1 MANGLIDFPED
12 EREELGPL
20 DAEGGDEVETE
31 DEQSDVDMLREALTP
46 EDYEESDDEE
56 DSEESQEGD
65 QQPEDPQAQDFK
77 NEENAQNAERRRQN
91 EQRLMERLRQQSPEF
106 ILAQTLGQQFGK
118 TPEQLLA
125 DLQQAQIV
133 QQAQQAGVPV
143 EYAQRLFAA
152 EQAAQ
157 TLAQQFEQYQNQQ
170 GFLAWQS
177 RVEAE
182 TQAVKQQY
190 PGLTDAD
197 IDAAKEYALVT
208 LKNTDVPL
216 EQALFAVHG
225 KKMLS
230 MVQEASRNEAL
241 AEASGRKQS
250 AVVPPK
256 SGKKTSTDVLSDDE
270 RAAAAALGISEKDY
284 LKYR

>member
-12 EREELGPL
+12 EREEVGPL
-20 DAEGGDEVETE
+20 DADGGEEDVETE
-31 DEQSDVDMLREALTP
+31 DEQSDVDMLREALTA

-56 DSEESQEGD
+56 DSEESQED
-65 QQPEDPQAQDFK
+65 SQPEDPEQQDFK

-91 EQRLMERLRQQSPEF
+91 EQRLMERLRQQSPEYH
-106 ILAQTLGQQFGK
+106 LAQMLGQQFGK

-125 DLQQAQIV
+125 DLQQAQIA

-152 EQAAQ
+152 EQAAM
-157 TLAQQFEQYQNQQ
+157 TLQQQFEQYQNQQ
-170 GFLAWQS
+170 GFMAWQS
-177 RVEAE
+177 RVDAE

-208 LKNTDVPL
+208 LKNTDIPL

-256 SGKKTSTDVLSDDE
+256 SGKKTSTDVLSDEE